1 MTQQTNPELQLATE
15 FVQFTNRN
23 VFLTGRAGTGKT
35 TFLQQL
41 KKNSP
46 KRMVV
51 VAPTGVAAINA
62 GGVTIHSFFQMPF
75 GPFIPGA
82 KRIDDESSMNG
93 KPIFKLSREK
103 INILKSIDL
112 LVIDEVSMV
121 RADLLDGIDEV
132 LRRYKVRSKPF
143 GGVQLLMIGDLNQLA
158 PVVKDEEW
166 NMLRNYYTTPFFF
179 GSRALQQTDYIS
191 IELKHIFRQSDRNF
205 IELLNK
211 VRENALDDETLNL
224 LNSRYVPNY
233 AVSAPDGFITLTTH
247 NYQALA
253 INEKKLNAL
262 QEKITLFKAEVKG
275 DFPEYM
281 YPTEF
286 ELALKV
292 GAQVMFVKNHSSPEK
307 LYYNGKIGKIID
319 IDEDII
325 TVECPDDPSPI
336 EVGKEEWQ
344 NCKYSLNEATLEV
357 EESVIG
363 SFVQHPLKLAWAIT
377 IHKSQGLTFEKAII
391 DAKSAFAFGQVYVAL
406 SRCKTFEGLFLNSK
420 IGESSIKTDS
430 SIRTF
435 TREIEENQPSK
446 QTLTDSKLAY
456 EQMLVF
462 ELFDFSYLANGLK
475 FIRKQANENI
485 ASIEGSFIEKLEGI
499 LSLFNMVIFDVNE
512 KFKFQLQQ
520 LFSTKQGIESN
531 AVLIERISKA
541 SQYFIDKFETILEQ
555 PIKGLSIESD
565 NRTVKKT
572 LSESIK
578 RITSEIAIKQVC
590 LTEAAK
596 GFSVKGYLNA
606 KVRGSIEPAHFKSE
620 RKPKSEL
627 SYGTET
633 GALYGILKQWRNSK
647 ADELNVSDYLVVPF
661 KTLKQISEVQPS
673 NKTELKRIK
682 GLGKKKFEQFGSEIL
697 EIVREYR
704 ADKGLEISAEI
715 DEPELET
722 KAKPPKV
729 NSREQ
734 SFQLFK
740 EGKSVAEIARIRN
753 FSTQTIEGH
762 LLPYIVS
769 GDIDIE
775 KLVSHSKIKVISNY
789 VETAATTLLG
799 DAKAALGD
807 DYSYSEIK
815 FVLAW
820 LKRSK

>member
-1 MTQQTNPELQLATE
+1 MNQQTNPELQLATE

-35 TFLQQL
+35 TFLHNL
-41 KKNSP
+41 KRNSS

-82 KRIDDESSMNG
+82 KRIDDESSPSG

-103 INILKSIDL
+103 INIIKSIDL

-166 NMLRNYYTTPFFF
+166 SMLRNHYTTPFFF
-179 GSRALQQTDYIS
+179 GSRALQLTDYVS

-211 VRENALDDETLNL
+211 VRENALDAETLNL

-233 AVSAPDGFITLTTH
+233 AVNAPDGFITLTTH
-247 NYQALA
+247 NYQALS
-253 INEKKLNAL
+253 INEKKLDAL
-262 QEKITLFKAEVKG
+262 KGNIAHFKAEVKG

-319 IDEDII
+319 IDDDII
-325 TVECPDDPSPI
+325 TVECPGDLSPI

-344 NCKYSLNEATLEV
+344 NCKYSLNEAALEI

-363 SFVQHPLKLAWAIT
+363 TFLQHPLKLAWAIT

-420 IGESSIKTDS
+420 IGENSIKTDA
-430 SIRTF
+430 SIRSF

-446 QTLTDSKLAY
+446 QVLADSKLAY

-462 ELFDFSYLANGLK
+462 ELFDFGYIANGLK
-475 FIRKQANENI
+475 FIIKQANENI
-485 ASIEGSFIEKLEGI
+485 ASIEASFIEALEGI
-499 LSLFNMVIFDVNE
+499 LSRFNLEIFDVNE

-520 LFSTKQGIESN
+520 LFSTKQEMESN
-531 AVLIERISKA
+531 AVLIDRISKA
-541 SQYFIDKFETILEQ
+541 SQYYVDKFDNLLVL

-565 NRTVKKT
+565 NKTVKKT
-572 LSESIK
+572 LSDSLK
-578 RITSEIAIKQVC
+578 RITTEIATKQLC

-606 KVRGSIEPAHFKSE
+606 KVKGAIEPAHQKPE
-620 RKPKSEL
+620 RKPKTES
-627 SYGTET
+627 SYGTA
-633 GALYGILKQWRNSK
+633 GVLYGILKHWRDSK
-647 ADELNVSDYLVVPF
+647 ADDLNVSDFLVVPY
-661 KTLKQISEVQPS
+661 KTLKQIAEVQPS
-673 NKTELKRIK
+673 NMAELKRIK
-682 GLGKKKFEQFGSEIL
+682 GLGKKKLEQFGSEIL

-704 ADKGLEISAEI
+704 TNKGLAISAEI
-715 DEPELET
+715 DEPEPET

-729 NSREQ
+729 SSKEQ

-740 EGKSVAEIARIRN
+740 EGKSVEEIARIRN
-753 FSTQTIEGH
+753 FSTGTIEGH
-762 LLPYIVS
+762 LVPYVVS

-775 KLVSHSKIKVISNY
+775 KLVSPSKIKAVTKY
-789 VETAATTLLG
+789 FETATTASLG
-799 DAKAALGD
+799 DAKASLGD
-807 DYSYSEIK
+807 NYSYSEIK
-815 FVLAW
+815 LVIAW
-820 LKRSK
+820 LNKNK

>member
-1 MTQQTNPELQLATE
+1 MNQQTNPELQLATE

-35 TFLQQL
+35 TFLHQL
-41 KKNSP
+41 KKSSP

-82 KRIDDESSMNG
+82 KRADDESSQNG

-103 INILKSIDL
+103 VNIIKSIDL

-166 NMLRNYYTTPFFF
+166 SMLRNHYSTPFFF
-179 GSRALQQTDYIS
+179 GSRALQQTDYVS

-211 VRENALDDETLNL
+211 VRENALDAETLNL
-224 LNSRYVPNY
+224 LNSRYVSNY
-233 AVSAPDGFITLTTH
+233 AVNAPDGFITLTTH

-262 QEKITLFKAEVKG
+262 QGSVAHFKAEVKG

-286 ELALKV
+286 NLGLKV

-307 LYYNGKIGKIID
+307 LYYNGKIGTIID

-325 TVECPDDPSPI
+325 TVECPGDHSPI

-344 NCKYSLNEATLEV
+344 NCKYSLNEAALEI

-363 SFVQHPLKLAWAIT
+363 TFLQHPLKLAWAIT
-377 IHKSQGLTFEKAII
+377 IHKSQGLTFEKVII

-420 IGESSIKTDS
+420 IGESSIKTDA
-430 SIRTF
+430 SIRSF
-435 TREIEENQPSK
+435 TREIEENPPSK
-446 QTLTDSKLAY
+446 QVLTDSKLAY
-456 EQMLVF
+456 QQTLVF
-462 ELFDFSYLANGLK
+462 ELFDFGYIANALK
-475 FIRKQANENI
+475 FLIKQANENI
-485 ASIEGSFIEKLEGI
+485 ASIDAVLVETLESI
-499 LSLFNMVIFDVNE
+499 LLQFSVELFDVNE

-531 AVLIERISKA
+531 PVLIDRISKA
-541 SQYFIDKFETILEQ
+541 SEYYCNKFDTILVQ
-555 PIKGLSIESD
+555 PIKALSIESD
-565 NRTVKKT
+565 NKTVKKT
-572 LSESIK
+572 LFDSLK
-578 RITSEIAIKQVC
+578 RLTAEINIKQSC
-590 LTEAAK
+590 LNEAAK
-596 GFSVKGYLNA
+596 GFSVKGYLNT
-606 KVRGSIEPAHFKSE
+606 KVKASIEPANFKAE
-620 RKPKSEL
+620 RKPKSEV
-627 SYGTET
+627 SYGTT
-633 GALYGILKQWRNSK
+633 NGQLYGILKQWRDSK
-647 ADELNVSDYLVVPF
+647 ADEIDVNDFQVVPY
-661 KTLKQISEVQPS
+661 KTLKQISEEQPCT
-673 NKTELKRIK
+673 KAELKKIK
-682 GLGKKKFEQFGSEIL
+682 GVGKKKVEQYGMEIL
-697 EIVREYR
+697 EIIRDYR
-704 ADKGLEISAEI
+704 KEKGLAIPNELI
-715 DEPELET
+715 DTIVPNKPIKADT
-722 KAKPPKV
+722 KEVSLQFFRDGLSIK
-729 NSREQ
+729 
-734 SFQLFK
+734 
-740 EGKSVAEIARIRN
+740 EIALKRN
-753 FSTQTIEGH
+753 FSEGTIFGH
-762 LLPYIVS
+762 IAHFV
-769 GDIDIE
+769 IE
-775 KLVSHSKIKVISNY
+775 NEVEIEILVSPEKVKNITSFF
-789 VETAATTLLG
+789 ETATNTSLSS
-799 DAKAALGD
+799 AKFDLGD
-807 DYSYSEIK
+807 DYSYNEIRL
-815 FVLAW
+815 VMSW
-820 LKRSK
+820 LNRNK